1 MFEEQ
6 VKRHKRK
13 ERLDDLDVN
22 IGDDD
27 RLTEEQIKR
36 FETIHKQTTEIQLHK
51 ERKCRN
57 TIKPNLDFSDKV
69 TFWHERVNVQRA
81 LLSPKK

>member
-6 VKRHKRK
+6 VKRHKLK

-22 IGDDD
+22 IGDND
-27 RLTEEQIKR
+27 RLTEEQIRR
-36 FETIHKQTTEIQLHK
+36 FETIHKQTTEIQLHA

-57 TIKPNLDFSDKV
+57 ILKPNLNFSDKV
-69 TFWHERVNVQRA
+69 AFWHERATYGERC
-81 LLSPKK
+81 